1 MSPRISPPV
10 SFLKPIIGLAAGL
23 LVCGATALAS
33 NDRIVTAVFS
43 RVSNGYER
51 PKAADG
57 SPKREY
63 YALAN
68 GTFSPG
74 ATADGSI
81 DKVKFPQVAGLVA
94 QFLAAHNYYLAPD
107 AKSADFLLLIS
118 WGKTLPFSDSAYRA
132 NGDAFYGTV
141 NRASTSTKTVR
152 AAEAA
157 AAHGGPSTRGV
168 DGSASKERMLQQ
180 ADQEALDGEMFQM
193 KMFEDARRDADEYN
207 ARLLGY
213 VDEINRRDTPSRFA
227 GAGTSYQDL
236 ISDIENERYYIV
248 VSAYDFKTAVNTGKR
263 KLLWATRVSIQAEGN
278 KFNEAAAY
286 MMAKASK
293 YFGQNSGRLVQEY
306 EREGKVTL
314 GELKV
319 IGIEPTPETSTE
331 ASDKK

>member
-1 MSPRISPPV
+1 MSSQISTPIPFV
-10 SFLKPIIGLAAGL
+10 KAIIGFAVGL
-23 LVCGATALAS
+23 VVGASTALAA
-33 NDRIVTAVFS
+33 NERIVTAVFS
-43 RVSNGYER
+43 KVSNGYER

-94 QFLAAHNYYLAPD
+94 QFLATNNYYLAPD

-132 NGDAFYGTV
+132 NGDAFYGAV
-141 NRASTSTKTVR
+141 NRASASTKTLR
-152 AAEAA
+152 AAEEA

-168 DGSASKERMLQQ
+168 DGSATTERMLQQ
-180 ADQEALDGEMFQM
+180 VDQQALDGEMFQM

-331 ASDKK
+331 ATDKK